1 MIVTPVKI
9 PSIQRL
15 SKTAILSGKLSINR
29 FAEPNAE
36 IASTVA
42 GILKAIRQEGDKAL
56 LSYTKKFDSTT
67 FTSKTIRLKSRALKP
82 DQEVFQLID
91 GALKNI
97 RAFSKRN
104 IPKKWSQKNNDG
116 AWVGEMYHP
125 IQRVGIYVPGGTAP
139 LISTALMTVGIAQL
153 AGVPEIVVATPPTIN
168 PFLHFALE
176 RCGATEIY
184 QMGGAQAIGA
194 LAYGTESIKRVQ
206 KIFGPGNAFVVE
218 AKRQVSG
225 VVSIDLLP
233 GPSEIAVVADETA
246 NPAFIAADLLAQG
259 EHGHGSQAILISP
272 TLSILKAV
280 QRELLI
286 QSKECVRKEFILEV
300 LERGCHLLHVPS
312 LDLALTLADQYAPE
326 HLSLIVK
333 NPEKAIPKIRNAGA
347 IFIGN
352 YTPVAVGDYWAGPSH
367 TLPTGGAGKSFPG
380 LMIEQFYKRTS
391 MVQYDEISMRKAAPS
406 VAGLAELEKLDAHAI
421 SAMIRFH

>member
-1 MIVTPVKI
+1 MKI
-9 PSIQRL
+9 PTIQTI
-15 SKTAILSGKLSINR
+15 SKTAILRESLSFNR
-29 FAEPNAE
+29 FAEPQDAIQSKVSE
-36 IASTVA
+36 
-42 GILKAIRQEGDKAL
+42 ILKAIKTQGDQAL
-56 LSYTKKFDSTT
+56 LAYTKKFDRAT
-67 FTSKTIRLKSRALKP
+67 FTSKTIRLKSKAPKP
-82 DQEVFQLID
+82 DAETLDVLQ

-104 IPKKWSQKNNDG
+104 IPKKWSQKNHDG
-116 AWVGEMYHP
+116 AWVGEMHTP

-139 LISTALMTVGIAQL
+139 LVSTALMTVGIAQL
-153 AGVPEIVVATPPTIN
+153 AGVREIVVATPPPVN
-168 PFLHFALE
+168 PFLHYALE
-176 RCGATEIY
+176 LCGATEIY

-218 AKRQVSG
+218 AKRQVCG
-225 VVSIDLLP
+225 AVAIDLLP

-246 NPAFIAADLLAQG
+246 NPAFIASDLLAQG
-259 EHGHGSQAILISP
+259 EHGHGSQALLISP
-272 TLSILKAV
+272 SLDLLKGV
-280 QRELLI
+280 QMELAL
-286 QSKECVRKEFILEV
+286 QASQCTRKDFIMEV
-300 LERGCHLLHVPS
+300 LSQGCHLLHVPS
-312 LDLALTLADQYAPE
+312 LELALTLADQYAPE

-333 NPEKAIPKIRNAGA
+333 NPKRAIPKIKNAGA

-352 YTPVAVGDYWAGPSH
+352 YSPVAVGDYWAGPSH

-391 MVQYDEISMRKAAPS
+391 MVEYDARSIRKAAPS
-406 VAGLAELEKLDAHAI
+406 VAALAELEHLDAHAK